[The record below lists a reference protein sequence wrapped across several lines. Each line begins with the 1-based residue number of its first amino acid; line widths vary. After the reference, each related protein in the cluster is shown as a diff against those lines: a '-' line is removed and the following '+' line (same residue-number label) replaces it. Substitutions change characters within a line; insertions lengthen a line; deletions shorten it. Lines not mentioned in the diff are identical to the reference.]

1 MSGVQVGE
9 NKSPICI
16 FAAQRDCQWK
26 VPSLIARCLDV
37 RWSKCKRCSEN
48 IELKYLSSAGEREDV
63 RTKYNSTHYYKLAL
77 TGLKPSKLAANRFY
91 FSLVSRDTILNQ
103 RLISRELLPR
113 LPSCQPRRQ
122 PALVKLLACVSWR
135 GNYLLSRHSIYSI
148 YSIYRYLQ
156 QHCVM
161 AETHHSQ
168 LSAAREVG
176 KNYQTLVNKFFS
188 LWISNQDCVL
198 CLVFFVSLY
207 KHRHHKAVV
216 CHYLFPPVRYLW
228 SVLYW
233 VHWLLGAAPVSSSQ
247 NLPVSPV
254 HSGYSGECQHRTTA
268 GTMAQVHWLHKIH
281 QSTILIF
288 VSPKSSLPTVSPL

>member
-1 MSGVQVGE
+1 M
-9 NKSPICI
+9 
-16 FAAQRDCQWK
+16 
-26 VPSLIARCLDV
+26 IARCLDV

-148 YSIYRYLQ
+148 YRYLQ

-188 LWISNQDCVL
+188 LRISNQDCVL
-198 CLVFFVSLY
+198 CFVFFNTDITKLWC
-207 KHRHHKAVV
+207 AITCFPQCDICGV
-216 CHYLFPPVRYLW
+216 CYIGSTGCWGLHLSQVPRTSRCLPP
-228 SVLYW
+228 
-233 VHWLLGAAPVSSSQ
+233 
-247 NLPVSPV
+247 
-254 HSGYSGECQHRTTA
+254 
-268 GTMAQVHWLHKIH
+268 
-281 QSTILIF
+281 
-288 VSPKSSLPTVSPL
+288 

>member
-1 MSGVQVGE
+1 MEQMQ
-9 NKSPICI
+9 KM
-16 FAAQRDCQWK
+16 QR
-26 VPSLIARCLDV
+26 
-37 RWSKCKRCSEN
+37 
-48 IELKYLSSAGEREDV
+48 KYWVKISFLSRREREDV

-122 PALVKLLACVSWR
+122 PALPWWNCSLAYRGVATIYYLGIVS
-135 GNYLLSRHSIYSI
+135 IDI

-198 CLVFFVSLY
+198 CLVFFM
-207 KHRHHKAVV
+207 
-216 CHYLFPPVRYLW
+216 
-228 SVLYW
+228 
-233 VHWLLGAAPVSSSQ
+233 SSQ
-247 NLPVSPV
+247 SCGVPLPVSP
-254 HSGYSGECQHRTTA
+254 SA
-268 GTMAQVHWLHKIH
+268 
-281 QSTILIF
+281 IF
-288 VSPKSSLPTVSPL
+288 VECAILGPLVAGGCTCLKFPEPRGVSRP

>member
-1 MSGVQVGE
+1 MEQMQ
-9 NKSPICI
+9 KM
-16 FAAQRDCQWK
+16 QR
-26 VPSLIARCLDV
+26 
-37 RWSKCKRCSEN
+37 
-48 IELKYLSSAGEREDV
+48 KYWVKISFLSRREREDV

-122 PALVKLLACVSWR
+122 PALPWWNCSLAYRGVATIYYLGIVS
-135 GNYLLSRHSIYSI
+135 IDI

-188 LWISNQDCVL
+188 LRISNQDCVL
-198 CLVFFVSLY
+198 CFVFFNTDITKLWCAITCFPQCDICGVCYIGSTGCWSGQGCTCLKFPEPPGVS
-207 KHRHHKAVV
+207 R
-216 CHYLFPPVRYLW
+216 P
-228 SVLYW
+228 
-233 VHWLLGAAPVSSSQ
+233 
-247 NLPVSPV
+247 
-254 HSGYSGECQHRTTA
+254 
-268 GTMAQVHWLHKIH
+268 
-281 QSTILIF
+281 
-288 VSPKSSLPTVSPL
+288 

>member
-1 MSGVQVGE
+1 MTPFWTSASFPENCCRGCQAASPGASQPWWNWCSLAYRGVAT
-9 NKSPICI
+9 IY
-16 FAAQRDCQWK
+16 
-26 VPSLIARCLDV
+26 
-37 RWSKCKRCSEN
+37 
-48 IELKYLSSAGEREDV
+48 YLGI
-63 RTKYNSTHYYKLAL
+63 
-77 TGLKPSKLAANRFY
+77 
-91 FSLVSRDTILNQ
+91 VSID
-103 RLISRELLPR
+103 
-113 LPSCQPRRQ
+113 
-122 PALVKLLACVSWR
+122 
-135 GNYLLSRHSIYSI
+135 I

-254 HSGYSGECQHRTTA
+254 HSGYTGECQHRTTA
-268 GTMAQVHWLHKIH
+268 GTMTIAQVDWLH
-281 QSTILIF
+281 
-288 VSPKSSLPTVSPL
+288 